1 MARQIKIENIGDH
14 FEKKVKDAVR
24 KGTFKW
30 ESLVVQATPVWDP
43 LPNETG
49 VGGTLKGSWQSTI
62 RDYEGIVSTNIEY
75 SEPVVF
81 GVSLPP
87 SWGGKYR
94 TRQNTIKGY
103 PELQAKQVISDIKK
117 TFGR

>member
-1 MARQIKIENIGDH
+1 MARQIKIDKIGDH

-24 KGTFKW
+24 KGTLKW
-30 ESLVVQATPVWDP
+30 ESLVIQATPVWDP
-43 LPNETG
+43 LPNESG
-49 VGGTLKGSWQSTI
+49 VGGTLKRSWQSTI

-87 SWGGKYR
+87 SWGGKFR
-94 TRQNTIKGY
+94 TRQGTIKGY
-103 PELQAKQVISDIKK
+103 PELQAKQVISDIKR
-117 TFGR
+117 TIGS

>member
-1 MARQIKIENIGDH
+1 MVRQIKIDRIGDH
-14 FEKKVKDAVR
+14 FDRDVKDAVR
-24 KGTFKW
+24 KGTLKW
-30 ESLVVQATPVWDP
+30 ESLVKQATPVWDP

-49 VGGTLKGSWQSTI
+49 VCGNLKGIWQSTI
-62 RDYEGIVSTNIEY
+62 RDYEGIVSTNVEY
-75 SEPVVF
+75 SEPVAF

-87 SWGGKYR
+87 SWKGRFR

-103 PELQAKQVISDIKK
+103 PELQAKQVINDIKK